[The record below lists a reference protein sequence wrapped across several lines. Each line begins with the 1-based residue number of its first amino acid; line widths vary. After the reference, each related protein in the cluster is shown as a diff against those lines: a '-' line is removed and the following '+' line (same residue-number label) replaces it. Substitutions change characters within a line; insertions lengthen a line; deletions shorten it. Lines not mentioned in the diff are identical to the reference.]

1 MSVDFEIEFEGLE
14 RLTRDLRK
22 VGKDA
27 RGILHQ
33 AMHRSLTLISS
44 AAKPKTPVDTGRLRA
59 SIGDQSREGIHEVK
73 GLGAD
78 TVGWVGSRVVYAPYQ
93 ELGFT
98 TKRGR
103 WIEGKHF
110 LENAA
115 RENVGRIVRI
125 FEQAIDRLLR
135 GHRL

>member
-1 MSVDFEIEFEGLE
+1 
-14 RLTRDLRK
+14 
-22 VGKDA
+22 
-27 RGILHQ
+27 
-33 AMHRSLTLISS
+33 
-44 AAKPKTPVDTGRLRA
+44 
-59 SIGDQSREGIHEVK
+59 
-73 GLGAD
+73 
-78 TVGWVGSRVVYAPYQ
+78 VVYAPYQ

-98 TKRGR
+98 TKSGR